1 MSDSRRPAML
11 IAGAIAYGALLVADP
26 TPLPVT
32 VRVLLAF
39 AALILWPGFALVRLL
54 GVPPGGRS
62 LAVSWALGF
71 GVAWNAVL
79 LIATAVLR
87 VPFTAL
93 LPWAPW
99 LSLALWVVAIVA
111 TRRRDRLA
119 ATTEAAR
126 RLDALP
132 HVLVLVAAGLAAWHA
147 WRFGA
152 PLTYLSDSP
161 DHIGTIRRM
170 LEHGRLFP
178 TDAFFADAGALGAD
192 PRKGLWH
199 PQVALLCRLAQV
211 DPVQAWRELP
221 IALAPLFVLAAAS
234 LGFLLRGGAG
244 AAVAA
249 FALLVTYG
257 GGLAHQGL
265 REAVYATKLADQL
278 ALSTFVAVLADLARP
293 ARATRVAAVVLGFAA
308 VVCHVF
314 AVLEF
319 ALVFGTLGLLLLV
332 RDRGFGPQVRRLAI
346 GASLIGVACL
356 PYVVWR
362 MHGSYAPNNPIH
374 TEPQGLLW
382 LFGEVRTV
390 TPGVLWEWM
399 SVMWIA
405 VPLSWWPLWKHG
417 RNQPAALY
425 LLAASL
431 AAFVV
436 MFCPPVVALLQPRL
450 GYLLM
455 RMVWIIP
462 FSGLLAWA
470 LPELAARV
478 RRGGRLAALA
488 LGALLLLSVPMVGA
502 GFEALLHPRQ
512 MAEAEA
518 AESPLAWEAPLAWL
532 DSSFANPQVVL
543 SDPATSYAVPMLTR
557 HYVVTLLDQ
566 HSSPSDS
573 LALRR
578 LIDARDALDPYGS
591 WENTRSLV
599 DRYGVDVVALN
610 GTFASPPGFD
620 YWAPGPAWYAAS
632 RARLDSHPEAFERI
646 YDRDRFAIY
655 RVRRAAL
662 DSLTGGERSRPFVF
676 PFVSGKFPIALRLE
690 EGRPVLHRLRI
701 DPSWA
706 RPGDTLRMV
715 ADWRAI
721 EPQPSGSYRVSV
733 RFDRSLPAGFAPP
746 ASVAKPLRKILERV
760 RHERYRFREDH
771 LPARSEYPVDLWTEN
786 EVVRDSFE
794 VVVPRDVAE
803 GRYAVQLRMFREP
816 HYQNLHVSDYFSD
829 QDRYSGPAVGVLN
842 VARELPDWKPA
853 ARPTTPSRVH

>member
-1 MSDSRRPAML
+1 MSDSRHPAVL

-26 TPLPVT
+26 TPLPAT
-32 VRVLLAF
+32 VRVLLGF
-39 AALILWPGFALVRLL
+39 AALILWPGFAWVRLL
-54 GVPPGGRS
+54 GAPPGGRV
-62 LAVSWALGF
+62 LAASWALGF

-79 LIATAVLR
+79 LLATAILR

-99 LSLALWVVAIVA
+99 LSLALWVVAMVA
-111 TRRRDRLA
+111 TRRRA
-119 ATTEAAR
+119 MSATTEAAP
-126 RLDALP
+126 RLEGSAHAL
-132 HVLVLVAAGLAAWHA
+132 VILAAALAAWHA

-170 LEHGRLFP
+170 LEHGQLFP

-211 DPVQAWRELP
+211 DPVQAWRQLP

-249 FALLVTYG
+249 LALLVTYG

-278 ALSTFVAVLADLARP
+278 ALATIVAVLADLARP
-293 ARATRVAAVVLGFAA
+293 ARSTRVAAALLGFAA
-308 VVCHVF
+308 AACHVF
-314 AVLEF
+314 AALEF
-319 ALVFGTLGLLLLV
+319 ALVFGTLGLLLVV
-332 RDRGFGPQVRRLAI
+332 RDRGFGPQARRLAVAAVLI
-346 GASLIGVACL
+346 GAACL
-356 PYVVWR
+356 PYLLWR

-374 TEPQGLLW
+374 TEAQGLLW
-382 LFGEVRTV
+382 LFGDVRVV

-399 SVMWIA
+399 SVLWVA
-405 VPLSWWPLWKHG
+405 VPLAWWPLWKHG
-417 RNQPAALY
+417 RNNPAALY
-425 LLAASL
+425 LLAASA

-436 MFCPPVVALLQPRL
+436 MFCPPVVTLLQPRL

-455 RMVWIIP
+455 RMVWIVP
-462 FSGLLAWA
+462 LSGLLAWA
-470 LPELAARV
+470 LPELAVRV
-478 RRGGRLAALA
+478 RRRGRLAALA
-488 LGALLLLSVPMVGA
+488 LGGLVLLSVPMVGA
-502 GFEALLHPRQ
+502 GLEVLLHPRH
-512 MAEAEA
+512 MADAEA
-518 AESPLAWEAPLAWL
+518 ADSPLAWEAPLAWL
-532 DSSFANPQVVL
+532 DRTFPRPQVVL
-543 SDPATSYAVPMLTR
+543 SDPATSYAVPMMTR

-578 LIDARDALDPYGS
+578 LIDSRDALDPYGS
-591 WENTRSLV
+591 WERTRTLV
-599 DRYGVDVVALN
+599 DRHGVDIVVLN
-610 GTFASPPGFD
+610 GTFASPPQFD
-620 YWAPGPAWYAAS
+620 YWAPGPAWYEAARS
-632 RARLDSHPEAFERI
+632 RLDRQPGAFERI

-655 RVRRAAL
+655 RVHRAAL
-662 DSLTGGERSRPFVF
+662 DSLAGGERPRPFVL
-676 PFVSGKFPIALRLE
+676 PFVPGKFPIALRIE
-690 EGRPVLHRLRI
+690 EGRPALHRLRI
-701 DPSWA
+701 APSWA

-721 EPQPSGSYRVSV
+721 ERQPSGSYRVSV
-733 RFDRSLPAGFAPP
+733 RFDRPLPAGFAPP
-746 ASVAKPLRKILERV
+746 SSVAKPLRKILERV

-771 LPARSEYPVDLWTEN
+771 LPARGEYPVDLWAEDQ
-786 EVVRDSFE
+786 VVRDSFE
-794 VVVPRDVAE
+794 VIVPRDVAE
-803 GRYAVQLRMFREP
+803 GRYAVQVRMFREP

-829 QDRYSGPAVGVLN
+829 QDRYSGPPVGVVN
-842 VARELPDWKPA
+842 IARTLPDWKPV
-853 ARPTTPSRVH
+853 ARPAAPARVH